1 MYIYLQG
8 PDNSGL
14 DTRPLLILTKWRLK
28 MGGIYNNDFE
38 EEEKNENGLY
48 DLSKIFINGSKFVEI
63 SMVDMKE
70 VDGIRDVSIPS

>member
-1 MYIYLQG
+1 
-8 PDNSGL
+8 
-14 DTRPLLILTKWRLK
+14 

-38 EEEKNENGLY
+38 EEEKNENGLD
-48 DLSKIFINGSKFVEI
+48 DLSKIFINGSKVVEI